1 MYFCRGGK
9 VPVMLLTYALVSHI
23 ENKLTCLL
31 FSNRERITQVPLCER
46 EASIIYGHEL
56 KEGITV

>member
-9 VPVMLLTYALVSHI
+9 VPVMLLTYTLVSHI

-31 FSNRERITQVPLCER
+31 FSNRERIPQVTPCNG

-56 KEGITV
+56 KEGITI

>member
-1 MYFCRGGK
+1 
-9 VPVMLLTYALVSHI
+9 MLLTYTLVSHI

-31 FSNRERITQVPLCER
+31 FSNRERIPQVTPCNG